1 MKCPRCQHENHP
13 TAKFCQE
20 CAAPLVKLPCRNCG
34 SPLPPKAKF
43 CPECAHPTEDNA
55 AAGQAS
61 TARATGDKAA
71 GERRQA
77 TVVFADISGYTQI
90 CASADAEQIQALLN
104 RFYTSM
110 DGTIAAY
117 GGLVIDHAGDGVLA
131 VFGAPIAHGNDPERA
146 VRAALDM
153 HSSATQLDDPSGQ
166 PLKLHIGIASG
177 EVVAAVLQ
185 GGATPKYSITGDT
198 VNLAAR
204 LDALAQAG
212 DTVLSQSAYDGVS
225 NLVDTED
232 LGKKV
237 VKGFEAPHRVYR
249 VRALRKSAA
258 DRLPFV
264 GRQSELRQLD
274 SVLGSVRETGAG
286 GVVVIRGEPG
296 IGKSRLIEELRGRA
310 LARDFACQFGRVLD
324 FGVSKG
330 QEALPAVVAML
341 LGLPP
346 HEPEATR
353 RAALR
358 RGIDSGLLAPEH
370 EAPIADLLNLEQR
383 PELAVI
389 FDAMDNATRHR
400 RIAEA
405 AADLATKAAG
415 ARPQLIVFEDI
426 HWASPLLLSCLAA
439 MAVATRKC
447 SLVLAMTTRFEGDPL
462 DHRWRAASHRTPL
475 LAIDVGPLLAE
486 EARLLAGGVID
497 TSLQF
502 AQECIERSEG
512 NPLFLE
518 QLLRNAKESQSGVIP
533 PTIQSLVLAR
543 MDRLPVRDKLAL
555 QAASVIGKRFSLDG
569 LRVLIEDEHYL
580 CDGLITTDLVRPEAG
595 NYLFAHALIQEGA
608 YSSLLN
614 TRKRELHSRAAQ
626 LYRDQEPALHAE
638 HLDRAQDPGA
648 AHAYSIGAQAE
659 AQRFRYDIALRLL
672 HRGLEIVQD
681 SEDRYAM
688 TMLRGDL
695 LRELART
702 EESITAFEQGLQA
715 AVSDEQRCRALL
727 GIVAGQR
734 VTGAIQSAMHG
745 LDRAQIIAER
755 LQLWSACSRIHG
767 MRGNLHFAQGQVTA
781 CGAEHQLALEYA
793 QRAND
798 VEGEAR
804 AWSGLADHCYAEGR
818 MLTAL
823 TYFQRSVD
831 LCRKAGLIRDE
842 IPNLCMTGHC
852 LNWIGEGEAGLAA
865 VRAAFDLSSRIG
877 LRQIEVMTLESMG
890 FVLVLQGNYVE
901 GEPWVEQATAIAREA
916 SARRY
921 LATNH
926 MLMARCRHA
935 QGRLAESRTLVEEA
949 REVAQEASAGFL
961 GPAIYAALAG
971 SSRDPAERK
980 RYLAQ
985 GQEMMSDYCMAPSRL
1000 LFYQDAIEVSLEDGE
1015 WDAALLYADSLE
1027 ESVEAEPIG
1036 FAELVVARGRA
1047 LVAFNRSGPRPEIV
1061 AELTSVRARLVRA
1074 SLDGFAHAIDA
1085 ALADVPKGVTEKA

>member
-1 MKCPRCQHENHP
+1 M
-13 TAKFCQE
+13 AKL
-20 CAAPLVKLPCRNCG
+20 ACRNCG
-34 SPLPPKAKF
+34 SPLPAKAKF
-43 CPECAHPTEDNA
+43 CPECAHPTDDLAAGGDGPASITTRDKA
-55 AAGQAS
+55 AA
-61 TARATGDKAA
+61 AA

-117 GGLVIDHAGDGVLA
+117 GGLVIDHAGDGVMA

-153 HSSATQLDDPSGQ
+153 HSSAAQLRDPSGH

-212 DTVLSQSAYDGVS
+212 DTVLSQPVYDSVS

-232 LGKKV
+232 LGERG
-237 VKGFEAPHRVYR
+237 VKGFETPHRVYR
-249 VRALRKSAA
+249 VRALRQTAV

-310 LARDFACQFGRVLD
+310 MGQGFACQFGRVLD
-324 FGVSKG
+324 FGVGKG

-341 LGLPP
+341 LGLTP
-346 HEPEATR
+346 HEPETVR
-353 RAALR
+353 LAALR
-358 RGIDSGLLAPEH
+358 RGIESGLIAPEH

-405 AADLATKAAG
+405 ATHLVTKSAAMQ
-415 ARPQLIVFEDI
+415 PQLVVFEDI

-439 MAVATRKC
+439 IAVVTRKC
-447 SLVLAMTTRFEGDPL
+447 PLVLAMTTRFEGDPL

-502 AQECIERSEG
+502 ALECIERSEG

-518 QLLRNAKESQSGVIP
+518 QLLRNAKESQSGVVP

-543 MDRLPVRDKLAL
+543 MDRLPSRDKLAL

-569 LRVLIEDEHYL
+569 LRLLIDDESYR
-580 CDGLITTDLVRPEAG
+580 CDGLITTDLVRTEAG
-595 NYLFAHALIQEGA
+595 NYLFAHALIQEGV

-626 LYRDQEPALHAE
+626 LYRDQEPALYAE
-638 HLDRAQDPGA
+638 HLDRAQDAGA
-648 AHAYSIGAQAE
+648 AHAYLIGAQSE

-672 HRGLEIVQD
+672 QRGLEIVQD
-681 SEDRYAM
+681 FEHRYAM

-702 EESITAFEQGLQA
+702 EESITAFEQALQA
-715 AVSDEQRCRALL
+715 AVNDEQRCRALL
-727 GIVAGQR
+727 GIVGGQR
-734 VTGAIQSAMHG
+734 VTGAIQSAMQG
-745 LDRAQIIAER
+745 LDRAQLIAER
-755 LQLWSACSRIHG
+755 LELWSACSRIHG

-793 QRAND
+793 QRADD

-804 AWSGLADHCYAEGR
+804 AWSGLGDHCYAEGR

-831 LCRKAGLIRDE
+831 LCRKAGLVRDE

-865 VRAAFDLSSRIG
+865 VRAAFELSSRIG
-877 LRQIEVMTLESMG
+877 LRQIEVMTLESIG
-890 FVLVLQGNYVE
+890 FVLVLQGNFVE
-901 GEPWVEQATAIAREA
+901 GEPWVEQATAIALEA

-926 MLMARCRHA
+926 MLMARCRRA
-935 QGRLAESRTLVEEA
+935 QGRLAESRVLIEEA
-949 REVAQEASAGFL
+949 SEVAKEASAGFL

-971 SSRDPAERK
+971 SSKDPAERK
-980 RYLAQ
+980 RYLEQ
-985 GQEMMSDYCMAPSRL
+985 GQEMMSQYCMAPSRL

-1015 WDAALLYADSLE
+1015 WDAALQYADSLE
-1027 ESVEAEPIG
+1027 ESIEAEPIG
-1036 FAELVVARGRA
+1036 FAQLIAARGRA
-1047 LVAFNRSGPRPEIV
+1047 LVAFNRVGPRPEIV
-1061 AELTSVRARLVRA
+1061 AELMSVRARLIRA
-1074 SLDGFAHAIDA
+1074 SLSGFVHGIDA
-1085 ALADVPKGVTEKA
+1085 ALALVPKGVTEGA

>member
-1 MKCPRCQHENHP
+1 L
-13 TAKFCQE
+13 AKL
-20 CAAPLVKLPCRNCG
+20 ACRNCG
-34 SPLPPKAKF
+34 SPLPAKAKF
-43 CPECAHPTEDNA
+43 CPECAHPTEDH
-55 AAGQAS
+55 AAGGPAS
-61 TARATGDKAA
+61 AARTTGDSAA

-90 CASADAEQIQALLN
+90 CASADAEEIQALLN
-104 RFYTSM
+104 RFYTAM

-117 GGLVIDHAGDGVLA
+117 GGVVIDHAGDGVLA

-153 HSSATQLDDPSGQ
+153 HANAAQLDDPSGH
-166 PLKLHIGIASG
+166 PLQLHIGIASG

-204 LDALAQAG
+204 LDALAQPG
-212 DTVLSQSAYDGVS
+212 DTVLSQTVHDSVS
-225 NLVDTED
+225 SLVDTED
-232 LGKKV
+232 LGEKA

-249 VRALRKSAA
+249 VRALRHTAV

-274 SVLGSVRETGAG
+274 SMLGSVRETGAG

-296 IGKSRLIEELRGRA
+296 IGKSRLIEELRERA

-324 FGVSKG
+324 FGVGKG
-330 QEALPAVVAML
+330 QEALPAVVATL

-346 HEPEATR
+346 QEPEAIR
-353 RAALR
+353 RAALQK
-358 RGIDSGLLAPEH
+358 GIASGLIAPEH
-370 EAPIADLLNLEQR
+370 EASIADLLNLEQR

-389 FDAMDNATRHR
+389 FDAMDNAARHR

-405 AADLATKAAG
+405 AANLVTTAAG
-415 ARPQLIVFEDI
+415 IRPQLIVFEDI

-439 MAVATRKC
+439 MAMVTRKC
-447 SLVLAMTTRFEGDPL
+447 PLVLAMTTRFEGDPL

-475 LAIDVGPLLAE
+475 LAFDVGPLLAE

-502 AQECIERSEG
+502 ALECIERSEG

-543 MDRLPVRDKLAL
+543 MDRLPTRDKLAL
-555 QAASVIGKRFSLDG
+555 HAASVIGKRFSLDG
-569 LRVLIEDEHYL
+569 LRFLIEDENYR

-595 NYLFAHALIQEGA
+595 DYLFAHALIQEGV

-614 TRKRELHSRAAQ
+614 TRKRELHSRAAL
-626 LYRDQEPALHAE
+626 LYRDQEPALYAE

-648 AHAYSIGAQAE
+648 AHAYLIGAQSE

-672 HRGLEIVQD
+672 HRGLEVAQD
-681 SEDRYAM
+681 GENRYAM

-702 EESITAFEQGLQA
+702 EESIAAFEQALQA
-715 AVSDEQRCRALL
+715 AVNDEQRCRALL

-734 VTGAIQSAMHG
+734 VTGAIASAMHG
-745 LDRAQIIAER
+745 LDSAQLIAER
-755 LQLWSACSRIHG
+755 LELWSACSRIHG

-798 VEGEAR
+798 VECEAR
-804 AWSGLADHCYAEGR
+804 AWSGLGDRCYAEGR
-818 MLTAL
+818 MLSAL

-831 LCRKAGLIRDE
+831 LCRKAGLARDE

-852 LNWIGEGEAGLAA
+852 LCWIGEGETGLAT
-865 VRAAFDLSSRIG
+865 VRKAFELSSRIG

-890 FVLVLQGNYVE
+890 FVLMIQGNFAE
-901 GEPWVEQATAIAREA
+901 AEPWVEEATTLAREA

-926 MLMARCRHA
+926 MVMARCRRA
-935 QGRLAESRTLVEEA
+935 QGRLAESRALIDEA
-949 REVAQEASAGFL
+949 SEVAKETSAGFL

-971 SSRDPAERK
+971 SSKDPAERK
-980 RYLAQ
+980 RWLEQ
-985 GQEMMSDYCMAPSRL
+985 GLEMLDAYCMAPSRL
-1000 LFYQDAIEVSLEDGE
+1000 LFYQDAIEVAIEDGE
-1015 WDAALLYADSLE
+1015 WDAALSYADSLE
-1027 ESVEAEPIG
+1027 KFFEAEPIG
-1036 FAELVVARGRA
+1036 FAELTVARGRA
-1047 LVAFNRSGPRPEIV
+1047 LVAFHRRGPSPDVV
-1061 AELTSVRARLVRA
+1061 AELMSVRARLVRA
-1074 SLDGFAHAIDA
+1074 SLSGFVQGIDA
-1085 ALADVPKGVTEKA
+1085 ALAGVPKGVTEKA